1 VNPVRVAYLGVFG
14 FAAIAC
20 FVGAWRATTVVDDDT
35 RTGMF
40 ALLALSGTWA
50 GASVGRLLPLDLAV
64 QATFYVVG
72 LVTGLATVGAWLYFC
87 SAYTGSE
94 YHRRGAV
101 RVGAV
106 ALYLVVVTIKLTN
119 PLHGQYFAT
128 AAQAEPFQHLA
139 IELHVMHWVV
149 TGLAYSLSAVGFYL
163 LYELFDQSHYDTTAL
178 GALVAVTAVP
188 AVLDVV
194 AYTDVAPAV
203 LLKFN
208 FEPVGVALFAVGA
221 LYVVDET
228 LVAVPRF
235 WRRDILDDLDEAIVV
250 LDRNDRVRDY
260 NATATDLFADLPG
273 TVGEPVRSGLPGLA
287 RGLDDD
293 DDGAVL
299 ELDRGG
305 DVGFYRLRSMTL
317 FDGSGERRG
326 RVVIC
331 ADVTEVER
339 QRRELERQ
347 TEQFDDFAEAT
358 THELRNAVT
367 LIDGYLDL
375 VAERVADDRDVAE
388 AEPIERA
395 AEGVDR
401 MRSVVA
407 DLTTLVRYSRP
418 PEALSA
424 CDVRAVVEDGCANAA
439 VDGIGYA
446 VEGRRHVQ
454 ADESRLAEL
463 FANVFEFAA
472 ANGGTR
478 LTVAV
483 DDDAIVVTTDGPTL
497 SPRNR
502 EKAFAYG
509 EPIPSADAGMTLP
522 NVRMLARALGW
533 TPTIGE
539 SDAGRLQLRFDGVYA
554 GPQPT

>member
-1 VNPVRVAYLGVFG
+1 MNPVRVAYLGVFG

-20 FVGAWRATTVVDDDT
+20 FVGAWRATTVVDEDT
-35 RTGMF
+35 RTGLF
-40 ALLALSGTWA
+40 ALLTLSGTWA
-50 GASVGRLLPLDLAV
+50 GASVGRLLPIEPAF
-64 QATFYVVG
+64 QTTFYVLG
-72 LVTGLATVGAWLYFC
+72 LVTGFATVGAWLYFC
-87 SAYTGSE
+87 SAYTGSG
-94 YHRRGAV
+94 YHRRGTV

-106 ALYLVVVTIKLTN
+106 ALYLVVLTIKLTN
-119 PLHGQYFAT
+119 PLHGLYFAT
-128 AAQAEPFQHLA
+128 TVQADPFQHLA
-139 IELHVMHWVV
+139 IDLHAMHWVI
-149 TGLAYSLSAVGFYL
+149 TGLAYALSAVGFYL

-178 GALVAVTAVP
+178 GALVAITGAP
-188 AVLDVV
+188 AIVDVL
-194 AYTDVAPAV
+194 AYTSVAPEV

-208 FEPVGVALFAVGA
+208 FEPVGVALFAIGA

-228 LVAVPRF
+228 FVAVPRF
-235 WRRDILDDLDEAIVV
+235 WQEHLLDHLDEVIVV
-250 LDRNDRVRDY
+250 LDRNDHVRDY
-260 NATATDLFADLPG
+260 NHTAAALFPPLADG
-273 TVGEPVRSGLPGLA
+273 IGEPVQDALPNVAGRLA
-287 RGLDDD
+287 
-293 DDGAVL
+293 DDGTVL
-299 ELDRGG
+299 ELDRDG
-305 DVGFYRLRSMTL
+305 DDAGFYRVRSVSL
-317 FDGSGERRG
+317 SDGSSGDRG

-388 AEPIERA
+388 DGSIERA
-395 AEGVDR
+395 AAGVDR

-424 CDVRAVVEDGCANAA
+424 CDVRAVVVDGCANAT
-439 VDGIGYA
+439 VDGIDYE
-446 VEGRRHVQ
+446 VEGRQHVQ
-454 ADESRLAEL
+454 ADVSRLTEL
-463 FANVFEFAA
+463 FADVFEFAA
-472 ANGGTR
+472 ANGGTQ

-509 EPIPSADAGMTLP
+509 EPVPSADAGMALP

-533 TPTIGE
+533 TSTIGE
-539 SDAGRLQLRFDGVYA
+539 SDAGSLQLRFDGVERA
-554 GPQPT
+554 